1 MRVQELISKMNT
13 EGFNLAEAIETKIYL
28 PINLKKVIAQEIV
41 YDCTSEDNGVIKVDS
56 FERYM
61 SYVRHMITEH
71 TNLEYTDD
79 DYDVLCS
86 TEYNGDSLLGAIIG
100 CFGEDAKEC
109 SRILEMVMGDYMQ
122 DTTLESILAKTL
134 HNLEIN
140 LSKFAEKIA
149 DNTKNMI
156 PEGMDIEGLGKL
168 IEKLGK

>member
-1 MRVQELISKMNT
+1 MRVNDLINKMNA
-13 EGFNLAEAIETKIYL
+13 EGFNLAETIEAKTYL
-28 PINLKKVIAQEIV
+28 PIVLKKVIAQEIV

-71 TNLEYTDD
+71 TNLEYTDE
-79 DYDVLCS
+79 DYDILCS
-86 TEYNGDSLLGAIIG
+86 TEYNGQSLLNAIMS

-109 SRILEMVMGDYMQ
+109 SRVLEMVMGDYMQ

-134 HNLEIN
+134 YNLETK
-140 LSKFAEKIA
+140 LGSFVEKMA

-156 PEGMDIEGLGKL
+156 PEGMDIEGLSKL
-168 IEKLGK
+168 IETLGK

>member
-1 MRVQELISKMNT
+1 MRVNDLINKMNT
-13 EGFNLAEAIETKIYL
+13 EGFNLAETIEAKTYL
-28 PINLKKVIAQEIV
+28 PIVLKKVIAQEIV

-79 DYDVLCS
+79 DYDTICL

-109 SRILEMVMGDYMQ
+109 SRVLEMVMGDYMQ

-134 HNLEIN
+134 YNLETKLGSFI
-140 LSKFAEKIA
+140 EKMA

-156 PEGMDIEGLGKL
+156 PEGTNVEGLSKL
-168 IEKLGK
+168 IEILGK

>member
-1 MRVQELISKMNT
+1 MRVNDLINKMNT
-13 EGFNLAEAIETKIYL
+13 EGFNLAETIEAKTYL
-28 PINLKKVIAQEIV
+28 PIVLKKVIAQEIV

-79 DYDVLCS
+79 DYDTICS

-109 SRILEMVMGDYMQ
+109 SRVLEMVMGDYMQ

-134 HNLEIN
+134 YNLETKLGSFI
-140 LSKFAEKIA
+140 EKMA

-168 IEKLGK
+168 IETLGK

>member
-1 MRVQELISKMNT
+1 MRVNDLINKMNT
-13 EGFNLAEAIETKIYL
+13 EGFNLAETIEAKTYL
-28 PINLKKVIAQEIV
+28 PIVLKKVIAQEIV

-79 DYDVLCS
+79 DYDTICL

-109 SRILEMVMGDYMQ
+109 SRVLEMVMGDYMQ

-134 HNLEIN
+134 YNLETKLGSFI
-140 LSKFAEKIA
+140 EKMA

-156 PEGMDIEGLGKL
+156 PEGTNVERLSKL
-168 IEKLGK
+168 IEILGK